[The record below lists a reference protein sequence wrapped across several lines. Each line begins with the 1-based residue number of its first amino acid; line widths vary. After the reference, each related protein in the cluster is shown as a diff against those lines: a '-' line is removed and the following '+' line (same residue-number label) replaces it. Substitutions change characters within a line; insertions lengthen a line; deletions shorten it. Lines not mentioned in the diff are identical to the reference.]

1 MPSVSNIA
9 IGANMAAAAANK
21 ARHGMN
27 ESIARLSTGI
37 RAMYGGDAAG
47 HSVGTVHSAQSKG
60 YAAAT
65 RNIED
70 GISYLQAGESVLL
83 EVANMG
89 QRLRELGI
97 QADNAEL
104 LSTSNKQIAAMNAEA
119 AILGD
124 SVTQILDA
132 TKFNDKE
139 VVGSA
144 SATEAAKNIAFTG
157 DNDTTYYVAGPATSI
172 ASTAGLATAADATAA
187 ADTLLGSVATALG
200 MIAADLTAL
209 KAFQG
214 AASST
219 SANVAAAAARI
230 MDTDYA
236 TETASLTKNSILN
249 QAALA
254 MAAQANNAQSAILSV
269 LQ

>member
-47 HSVGTVHSAQSKG
+47 HSVGTVHSAQSKS
-60 YAAAT
+60 YSAAS
-65 RNIED
+65 RNIENA
-70 GISYLQAGESVLL
+70 ISYLQTGESILL
-83 EVANMG
+83 EVANLG
-89 QRLRELGI
+89 QRMRELGI

-119 AILGD
+119 NLLGD
-124 SVTQILDA
+124 SA
-132 TKFNDKE
+132 TKIVDSVKFNGVE

-144 SATEAAKNIAFTG
+144 SATEAKLDIVYTG
-157 DNDTTYYVAGPATSI
+157 DAYDTTYETGPATSI
-172 ASTAGLATAADATAA
+172 TDTADLATAAAATAE
-187 ADTLLGSVATALG
+187 ADTLLGEVATALG
-200 MIAADLTAL
+200 NIAADLTAL

-214 AASST
+214 AVSST
-219 SANVAAAAARI
+219 SANLAAAGARV

-249 QAALA
+249 QAALS

>member
-1 MPSVSNIA
+1 MPSVSNVA
-9 IGANMAAAAANK
+9 IGSNMAAAAANK

-47 HSVGTVHSAQSKG
+47 HSVGTVHNAESKS

-70 GISYLQAGESVLL
+70 GISYAQTGESILL
-83 EVANMG
+83 EVANLA
-89 QRLRELGI
+89 QRIRELSI
-97 QADNAEL
+97 ADDNAAL
-104 LSTSNKQIAAMNAEA
+104 LDANQIAALDAEA
-119 AILGD
+119 TQIGDSIDAILD
-124 SVTQILDA
+124 NV
-132 TKFNDKE
+132 KFNGVE
-139 VVGSA
+139 VVDSA
-144 SATEAAKNIAFTG
+144 ASKTVSVNYTG
-157 DNDTTYYVAGPATSI
+157 DV
-172 ASTAGLATAADATAA
+172 STAGKRTTVGPGQAVTAMAGLTDATNGAA
-187 ADTLLGSVATALG
+187 LADTFLGTVALALG
-200 MIAADLTAL
+200 NIAADLTAL

-214 AASST
+214 AASAT
-219 SANVAAAAARI
+219 SANLAAAGARI

-236 TETASLTKNSILN
+236 TETANLTKNSILN
-249 QAALA
+249 QAALS

>member
-47 HSVGTVHSAQSKG
+47 HSVGTVHSAQAKS
-60 YAAAT
+60 YAAST

-83 EVANMG
+83 EVANMA
-89 QRLRELGI
+89 QRMRELGI
-97 QADNAEL
+97 QADNAEI

-132 TKFNDKE
+132 TKFNGVE

-144 SATEAAKNIAFTG
+144 SATEAKLNIVYTG
-157 DNDTTYYVAGPATSI
+157 DAYDTTYETGPATSI
-172 ASTAGLATAADATAA
+172 TDTA
-187 ADTLLGSVATALG
+187 V
-200 MIAADLTAL
+200 I
-209 KAFQG
+209 Q
-214 AASST
+214 
-219 SANVAAAAARI
+219 
-230 MDTDYA
+230 
-236 TETASLTKNSILN
+236 
-249 QAALA
+249 
-254 MAAQANNAQSAILSV
+254 
-269 LQ
+269 

>member
-37 RAMYGGDAAG
+37 RAMYGSDAAG
-47 HSVGTVHSAQSKG
+47 HSMGKSIQAVGASYAQ
-60 YAAAT
+60 AA

-70 GISYLQAGESVLL
+70 GISYAQMGESVLL
-83 EVANMG
+83 EVANLG
-89 QRLRELGI
+89 SRLRELGI
-97 QADNAEL
+97 AFDNAAL
-104 LSTSNKQIAAMNAEA
+104 LDANQEA
-119 AILGD
+119 ALTSEAVLIGDTIDNILNTTD
-124 SVTQILDA
+124 
-132 TKFNDKE
+132 FNTIE
-139 VVGSA
+139 VVDSA
-144 SATEAAKNIAFTG
+144 AAKQVNIAYGSLTANVTAVG
-157 DNDTTYYVAGPATSI
+157 PNKSITAVNDITT
-172 ASTAGLATAADATAA
+172 ADGADGE
-187 ADTLLGSVATALG
+187 ADTLLEEVAVALG
-200 MIAADLTAL
+200 NIAADLTAL

-219 SANVAAAAARI
+219 SANMAAAGARLI
-230 MDTDYA
+230 DTDFA
-236 TETASLTKNSILN
+236 LETASLTKNAILN

-254 MAAQANNAQSAILSV
+254 MAAQANAAQSSILSV

>member
-9 IGANMAAAAANK
+9 IGANMAAAAGSK

-37 RAMYGGDAAG
+37 RAMYGGDSAG
-47 HSVGTVHSAQSKG
+47 HSVGTTHNAQAKS

-70 GISYLQAGESVLL
+70 GISYAQTGESVLL
-83 EVANMG
+83 EVANLAI
-89 QRLRELGI
+89 RLRELGV
-97 QADNAEL
+97 AYDNNGL
-104 LSTSNKQIAAMNAEA
+104 LDANQTAAQDAEA
-119 AILGD
+119 ALIFD
-124 SVTQILDA
+124 TVDA
-132 TKFNDKE
+132 LLTNTKFNNVA

-144 SATEAAKNIAFTG
+144 GAVQKGIAYEGNSGTTFNVGPNTNIAAVTG
-157 DNDTTYYVAGPATSI
+157 NS
-172 ASTAGLATAADATAA
+172 AADGADGH

-200 MIAADLTAL
+200 NIAADLTAL

-214 AASST
+214 AASAT
-219 SANVAAAAARI
+219 SANLMATSARI
-230 MDTDYA
+230 IDTDFA
-236 TETASLTKNSILN
+236 EETASLTKNAILN
-249 QAALA
+249 QAALS
-254 MAAQANNAQSAILSV
+254 MAAQANQAQSAILSV

>member
-119 AILGD
+119 TILSDSITNILG
-124 SVTQILDA
+124 T
-132 TKFNDKE
+132 TKFNGLE
-139 VVGSA
+139 VVDSA
-144 SATEAAKNIAFTG
+144 GTDAKAAIAYTG
-157 DNDTTYYVAGPATSI
+157 DAYDTTFTAGPATSI
-172 ASTAGLATAADATAA
+172 ADTNLSTAAAATAA
-187 ADTLLGSVATALG
+187 ADTFLASVSTALG
-200 MIAADLTAL
+200 AIAADLTAL

-230 MDTDYA
+230 IDTDYA

>member
-47 HSVGTVHSAQSKG
+47 HSVGSIHSAQSKG
-60 YAAAT
+60 YAAAA
-65 RNIED
+65 RNVED

-104 LSTSNKQIAAMNAEA
+104 LSTANKQIAAMNAEA
-119 AILGD
+119 SILSDSITNILG
-124 SVTQILDA
+124 T
-132 TKFNDKE
+132 TKFNGLE
-139 VVGSA
+139 VVDSA
-144 SATEAAKNIAFTG
+144 GTDAKAAIAYTG
-157 DNDTTYYVAGPATSI
+157 DAYDTVYTAGPATSI
-172 ASTAGLATAADATAA
+172 ADTNLSTAA
-187 ADTLLGSVATALG
+187 AATGAADTFLASVSTALG
-200 MIAADLTAL
+200 QIAADLTAL

-214 AASST
+214 AASAT
-219 SANVAAAAARI
+219 SANTAAAAARI

>member
-9 IGANMAAAAANK
+9 IGANMAAAAGNK

-47 HSVGTVHSAQSKG
+47 HSVGTVASAEAKS

-70 GISYLQAGESVLL
+70 GISYAQTGESVLL
-83 EVANMG
+83 EIANLG
-89 QRLRELGI
+89 TRLRELGI
-97 QADNAEL
+97 QADNAAL
-104 LSTSNKQIAAMNAEA
+104 HDANQIAAYDAEA
-119 AILGD
+119 TLIGD
-124 SVTQILDA
+124 TIDNILD
-132 TKFNDKE
+132 TTDFNTIE
-139 VVGSA
+139 VVDSA
-144 SATEAAKNIAFTG
+144 AAKQVAIN
-157 DNDTTYYVAGPATSI
+157 YVGEASGTSTNVGPNKSITAVNPSAAAG
-172 ASTAGLATAADATAA
+172 ADGT
-187 ADTLLGSVATALG
+187 ADTLLGEVAEALG
-200 MIAADLTAL
+200 NIAADLTAL

-214 AASST
+214 AASAT
-219 SANVAAAAARI
+219 SANLAATAARI

-236 TETASLTKNSILN
+236 EETASLTKNAILN
-249 QAALA
+249 QAALS
-254 MAAQANNAQSAILSV
+254 MTAQANNAQSAILSV

>member
-47 HSVGTVHSAQSKG
+47 HSVGAIHTAQSKG

-119 AILGD
+119 TILSDSITNILGN
-124 SVTQILDA
+124 
-132 TKFNDKE
+132 TKFNGLE
-139 VVGSA
+139 VVDSA
-144 SATEAAKNIAFTG
+144 GTDAKAAIAFTG
-157 DNDTTYYVAGPATSI
+157 DAYDTVYTAGPATSI
-172 ASTAGLATAADATAA
+172 ADTNLSTAA
-187 ADTLLGSVATALG
+187 AATGAADTFLNSVSLALG
-200 MIAADLTAL
+200 QIAADLTAL

-214 AASST
+214 AASAT
-219 SANVAAAAARI
+219 SANTAAAAARI

>member
-97 QADNAEL
+97 QADNAEI
-104 LSTSNKQIAAMNAEA
+104 LSTANKQIAAMNAEA
-119 AILGD
+119 AVLGD
-124 SVTQILDA
+124 SITAILDG
-132 TKFNDKE
+132 TKFNGLE
-139 VVGSA
+139 VVDSA
-144 SATEAAKNIAFTG
+144 ATSAKAAIVYTG
-157 DNDTTYYVAGPATSI
+157 DAYDTTFDAGPATNI
-172 ASTAGLATAADATAA
+172 ATTATLTTAAAATAA
-187 ADTLLGSVATALG
+187 ADTLLGTVATALG
-200 MIAADLTAL
+200 NIAADLTAL

-214 AASST
+214 ASSAT
-219 SANVAAAAARI
+219 SANTAAAAARI

>member
-104 LSTSNKQIAAMNAEA
+104 LSTANKQIAAMNAEA
-119 AILGD
+119 TVLSDSITNILG
-124 SVTQILDA
+124 T
-132 TKFNDKE
+132 TKFNGLE
-139 VVGSA
+139 VVDSA
-144 SATEAAKNIAFTG
+144 GTDAKAAIAYTG
-157 DNDTTYYVAGPATSI
+157 DAYDTTFTAGPATSI
-172 ASTAGLATAADATAA
+172 ADTNLSTAAAATAA
-187 ADTLLGSVATALG
+187 ADTFLASVSTALG
-200 MIAADLTAL
+200 AIAADLTAL

-219 SANVAAAAARI
+219 SANTAAAAARI

>member
-47 HSVGTVHSAQSKG
+47 HSVGTVHSAQAKG

-104 LSTSNKQIAAMNAEA
+104 LSTANKQIAAMNAEA
-119 AILGD
+119 TILSDSITNILG
-124 SVTQILDA
+124 T
-132 TKFNDKE
+132 TKFNGLE
-139 VVGSA
+139 VVDSA
-144 SATEAAKNIAFTG
+144 GTDAKAAIAFTG
-157 DNDTTYYVAGPATSI
+157 DAYDTTFTAGPAVNI
-172 ASTAGLATAADATAA
+172 ATTATLTTAAAATAA
-187 ADTLLGSVATALG
+187 ADTLLGSVASALG
-200 MIAADLTAL
+200 AIAADLTAL

-214 AASST
+214 AASAT
-219 SANVAAAAARI
+219 SANTAAAAARI

>member
-9 IGANMAAAAANK
+9 IGANMAAAAATK

-47 HSVGTVHSAQSKG
+47 YSVGTVHSAEAKS
-60 YAAAT
+60 YASST
-65 RNIED
+65 RNIEN
-70 GISYLQAGESVLL
+70 GISYAQTGESVLL
-83 EVANMG
+83 EVANLA
-89 QRLRELGI
+89 QRIRELAI
-97 QADNAEL
+97 ADDNAAL
-104 LSTSNKQIAAMNAEA
+104 LDSNQIAALDAEA
-119 AILGD
+119 ALLGD
-124 SVTQILDA
+124 AIDKILDN
-132 TKFNDKE
+132 TKFNGVEILDSAASKS
-139 VVGSA
+139 VAINYSGDASSVTSTVGPSQA
-144 SATEAAKNIAFTG
+144 LTAMAGITDATGA
-157 DNDTTYYVAGPATSI
+157 DTT
-172 ASTAGLATAADATAA
+172 ADTFLGTVAA
-187 ADTLLGSVATALG
+187 ALGN
-200 MIAADLTAL
+200 IAADLTAL

-214 AASST
+214 AASAT
-219 SANVAAAAARI
+219 SANLAAASARI

-249 QAALA
+249 QAALS

>member
-9 IGANMAAAAANK
+9 IGSNLAAAAANK

-47 HSVGTVHSAQSKG
+47 HSVATTHAAEGKS

-70 GISYLQAGESVLL
+70 GISYLQTGESVLL
-83 EVANMG
+83 EVANLAT
-89 QRLRELGI
+89 RLRELGI
-97 QADNAEL
+97 QADNAAL
-104 LSTSNKQIAAMNAEA
+104 LATATQVAAMNSEA
-119 AILGD
+119 ALIGD
-124 SVTQILDA
+124 TIDAILDK
-132 TKFNDKE
+132 TDFNTVE
-139 VVGSA
+139 VVDSA
-144 SATEAAKNIAFTG
+144 GAKTVAVNYVGEASGTTFTTGPGVAITAMGNI
-157 DNDTTYYVAGPATSI
+157 
-172 ASTAGLATAADATAA
+172 TAA
-187 ADTLLGSVATALG
+187 AGADGTADTMLGKLAEALG
-200 MIAADLTAL
+200 NIAADLTAL

-214 AASST
+214 AASAT
-219 SANVAAAAARI
+219 SANLMASSARL

-236 TETASLTKNSILN
+236 LETANLTKNSILN
-249 QAALA
+249 QAALS
-254 MAAQANNAQSAILSV
+254 MAAQANQAQSAILSV